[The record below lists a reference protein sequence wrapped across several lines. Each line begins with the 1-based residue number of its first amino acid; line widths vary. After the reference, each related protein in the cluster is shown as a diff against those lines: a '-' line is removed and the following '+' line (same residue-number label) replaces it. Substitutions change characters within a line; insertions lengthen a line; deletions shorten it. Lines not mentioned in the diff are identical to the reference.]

1 MELRLA
7 CASIFHSDK
16 CIHPF
21 SASKTEL
28 HWGSNEMR
36 GLRMAHPYHL
46 LLPWILMLYT
56 AIFFF
61 FFFNCLDLFIALHL
75 PTFDVNLIL
84 KARTY
89 MLSTYHIVSKYR
101 AWNILFV
108 EQIVTT
114 EIHCVVTMAPGT
126 GLLYS
131 SLNMVVFILLI
142 HPRRLK
148 TGKVKWIPKNTQFGG
163 SGGAR
168 FFWPQ
173 SLYSFRANRLD
184 LVKSDMN

>member
-1 MELRLA
+1 MYSSLPCLQNRAALRVKWNERFENGSSLSSPSPLDPHA
-7 CASIFHSDK
+7 
-16 CIHPF
+16 IHCY
-21 SASKTEL
+21 L
-28 HWGSNEMR
+28 
-36 GLRMAHPYHL
+36 
-46 LLPWILMLYT
+46 
-56 AIFFF
+56 FFF

>member
-1 MELRLA
+1 MLQF
-7 CASIFHSDK
+7 SILTNVFIPSLPPK
-16 CIHPF
+16 QSCTEGQMKWEVWEWLIPIISF
-21 SASKTEL
+21 SL
-28 HWGSNEMR
+28 GSSC
-36 GLRMAHPYHL
+36 YTL
-46 LLPWILMLYT
+46 LS
-56 AIFFF
+56 FFF

>member
-7 CASIFHSDK
+7 CASGFHSDK
-16 CIHPF
+16 HIYPF
-21 SASKTEL
+21 PASKTES

-46 LLPWILMLYT
+46 FLPWILMLY
-56 AIFFF
+56 IVLFCFV
-61 FFFNCLDLFIALHL
+61 FNYLGLFIALHL

-89 MLSTYHIVSKYR
+89 MLSIYHRVSKYR

-114 EIHCVVTMAPGT
+114 KFHCVVTMAPGT

-131 SLNMVVFILLI
+131 SLNRVVFILLL
-142 HPRRLK
+142 HPRKLK
-148 TGKVKWIPKNTQFGG
+148 TGEVK
-163 SGGAR
+163 
-168 FFWPQ
+168 
-173 SLYSFRANRLD
+173 
-184 LVKSDMN
+184 